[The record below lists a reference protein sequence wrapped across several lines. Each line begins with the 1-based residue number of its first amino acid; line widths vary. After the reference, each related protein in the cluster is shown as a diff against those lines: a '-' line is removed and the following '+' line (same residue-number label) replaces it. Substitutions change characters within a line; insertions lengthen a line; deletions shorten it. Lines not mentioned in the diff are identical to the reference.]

1 MRPVFALN
9 PWRPLSHTIVEFTGN
24 SNRPQLLY
32 TDLVD
37 IYVFTGD
44 SLEPIVSMYNQTN
57 PRGQAGYI
65 TAPVNDTW
73 FGTRG
78 QAWNGKNISLPFY
91 WVIQPGGTGLDGSE
105 VPQATFSAVRKSYA
119 RLPVRT
125 PLTARRAETTY
136 LDSVSSSIAS
146 ASSASTASIASTSMA
161 AASSSLASVSSA
173 SIASLSGSLLSGVS
187 PSGTSTAGGAAGGG
201 VQSDTGASSFPKWAI
216 GVIVVLGLLA
226 ILAGGI
232 LAFLCMRR
240 MRRRN
245 EEDSNRGSMGS
256 ASPMMANAEQVN
268 SPRSPL
274 LGGGGMLAAGAAGAA
289 GGAAYEHRASSV
301 MSPDGASTA
310 SHGGSAGEGG
320 PFSGADAAIMAD
332 AFRKALRK
340 PDFAG
345 GIDEGDSPG
354 SDQANNGVLMNR
366 ELAEEGRDIRSVE
379 SSRGVQV
386 ESMSDSGETETA
398 H

>member
-1 MRPVFALN
+1 MDARC
-9 PWRPLSHTIVEFTGN
+9 TDT
-24 SNRPQLLY
+24 LLY

-105 VPQATFSAVRKSYA
+105 VPQATFSAVQ
-119 RLPVRT
+119 
-125 PLTARRAETTY
+125 TTY